1 MTTNYN
7 FDSKI
12 WLQGIGLYNAIKAE
26 SVKPGNILVWNFG
39 YKSKVLNIVRSS
51 TGKTVTITTESNSKQ
66 YKRRFNSD
74 RLLAIESK

>member
-1 MTTNYN
+1 MTINYN
-7 FDSKI
+7 FDGKT

-26 SVKPGNILVWNFG
+26 NVKPGNILVWNYG
-39 YKSKVLNIVRSS
+39 YKSKVLNTICSE
-51 TGKTVTITTESNSKQ
+51 TGKTVTITTESNGKQ